1 MFANEKGSMA
11 VFSGQRHT
19 DLRKG
24 SVMVRSP
31 FAGLTSALGALRQG
45 LNLLGR
51 LVLVGLLMCGFLLAT
66 GFIFFANS
74 IERHEASLTPQADGI
89 VVLTGGGE
97 RIGDGIRLLAQGA
110 GKRLLISGVNAQT
123 KPAEVARNSPDRQHL
138 FSCCI
143 DLGYRAINTIGNA
156 IEARDWARQH
166 GFKRLAIVTSAYH
179 MPRTLGEFAAVLPD
193 ATLIAHPVV
202 SEEFEAGPWWK
213 DPHQA
218 RVLMIEYVKHVAS
231 IPRRML
237 EPSPGAWSLRPVLH
251 ATQQAAKS

>member
-11 VFSGQRHT
+11 VFSDQKHT

-24 SVMVRSP
+24 AAMVRSP
-31 FAGLTSALGALRQG
+31 FAGVTGAFSVLRHG
-45 LNLLGR
+45 LSLLR
-51 LVLVGLLMCGFLLAT
+51 RVAVIGLLAGSLLLAV
-66 GFIFFANS
+66 GFIVFANG
-74 IERHEASLTPQADGI
+74 IERHETSLTPQADGI

-110 GKRLLISGVNAQT
+110 GKRLLISGVNTQT
-123 KPAEVARNSPDRQHL
+123 RPAEVARNSPDRQHL

-213 DPHQA
+213 DLHQT
-218 RVLMIEYVKHVAS
+218 RILMIEYVKHVAS

-251 ATQQAAKS
+251 ATRQAVKS